1 MDHHDHVNL
10 LRPAD
15 LSPGA
20 SYADLGAGSGAFT
33 LALRE
38 LLGLSADIYAV
49 DRDRSRLSE
58 LEQAHHTRF
67 GTSDHLH
74 IIPADFTGKLGTS
87 ASSVLRLPP
96 LEGVLMANSL
106 HYFRDKEKV
115 LRHIGSFLKPGGA
128 LLLVEYNVDRGNPWV
143 PHPLSFETFSKLA
156 PRAGF
161 SEPSLLAKHPSSFL
175 REFYSAVAFKQT

>member
-15 LSPGA
+15 LTPGA
-20 SYADLGAGSGAFT
+20 SWADLGAGSGAFT

-38 LLGLSADIYAV
+38 LLGLSAVIYAV
-49 DRDRSRLSE
+49 DRDQGRLSE
-58 LEQAHHTRF
+58 LERAHRARF

-74 IIPADFTGKLGTS
+74 IIPADFTGELD
-87 ASSVLRLPP
+87 LPA
-96 LEGVLMANSL
+96 LDGALMANSL
-106 HYFRDKEKV
+106 HYFREKEKV
-115 LRHIGSFLKPGGA
+115 LRHIGSFLRPGGA

-143 PHPLSFETFSKLA
+143 PHPLSFEAFSELA

-161 SEPSLLAKHPSSFL
+161 SEPRLLAKHPSRFL
-175 REFYSAVAFKQT
+175 REFYSALSFKHTHAEPFAD